1 MGMVQ
6 QEPVKLINKA
16 INLSKLFYNH
26 FSFFNIYPF
35 LKFTFKT
42 ATLLMLTCTK
52 FILNCDNI
60 NLSYMGPSMKI
71 FLYLYNIEDSLRKCL
86 REFFFKSI
94 NKNTDSC
101 EFPVV
106 FLPYYF
112 TCSSFTSILLYIF
125 CYFYMEL
132 LYDSEYLQKSISSCK
147 LQQYILAKILIMECR
162 WHGIFCFRINSF
174 C

>member
-71 FLYLYNIEDSLRKCL
+71 FLYLYNIEDSLSKCL
-86 REFFFKSI
+86 REFFFKPI

-101 EFPVV
+101 EFPVQ
-106 FLPYYF
+106 
-112 TCSSFTSILLYIF
+112 SFFHTTLHVVVLLV
-125 CYFYMEL
+125 
-132 LYDSEYLQKSISSCK
+132 
-147 LQQYILAKILIMECR
+147 
-162 WHGIFCFRINSF
+162 SF
-174 C
+174 CTSFIIFIWSYFMIQSIYRNRFLLVNYNSIFQLRF